1 MTPSCAVSGLEGRDV
16 IQQDLDKLEKW
27 ICEGIMKFYK
37 AKCKVLNLPGAIPI
51 TSGVWAESGVRAVPR
66 KRHSIQISSH
76 YKVIKE
82 AVSHSS
88 TGNLQEIKAAFQNS
102 PRTQET
108 ASKER
113 KMTESKCHQAKVA
126 DIDPCS

>member
-51 TSGVWAESGVRAVPR
+51 TSGVWAESGVREVPR
-66 KRHSIQISSH
+66 KRHSIQISS
-76 YKVIKE
+76 
-82 AVSHSS
+82 
-88 TGNLQEIKAAFQNS
+88 
-102 PRTQET
+102 
-108 ASKER
+108 R
-113 KMTESKCHQAKVA
+113 KCE
-126 DIDPCS
+126 